1 MPSSDRGTVHIIGA
15 GMAGLAAAVR
25 LAGSGRRVAIHEAS
39 LQPGG
44 RCRSYYDHAAGMVI
58 DNGTHIL
65 MSGNQAALSFAQ
77 TIGSMGGL
85 QVPAEAEFP
94 FVDVSS
100 NERWTLRFNDGR
112 LPWWVFDKER
122 RVPQTT
128 VIDYLLLARLA
139 WAGDDR
145 PIGNVMNCSGPIYDR
160 LLHPLLLA
168 ALNIDPREGSSK
180 LAAALIRQTLVL
192 GGKACRPML
201 SREGVGSVFVDPAID
216 YLKRHGASV
225 ALQDELVSLELV
237 GDRVTTLQFS
247 DRTEQVGE
255 DDRVIL
261 AVPPY
266 IATKMV
272 PGLSAPSS
280 FRGIVNAHFR
290 VDPPAEMPPMLG
302 VVGGT
307 CEWIFSLPGRMAVTI
322 SAADRFFKLD
332 REELARLIWAEVA
345 AVSGLPA
352 TLPPWQ
358 IVRERRATF
367 AATPEQNALRPK
379 AETAW
384 QNLVLA
390 GDWTATGLPA
400 TLEGA
405 IRSGYRAAELV
416 GDRLR
421 AAA

>member
-1 MPSSDRGTVHIIGA
+1 
-15 GMAGLAAAVR
+15 
-25 LAGSGRRVAIHEAS
+25 
-39 LQPGG
+39 
-44 RCRSYYDHAAGMVI
+44 
-58 DNGTHIL
+58 
-65 MSGNQAALSFAQ
+65 
-77 TIGSMGGL
+77 
-85 QVPAEAEFP
+85 
-94 FVDVSS
+94 
-100 NERWTLRFNDGR
+100 
-112 LPWWVFDKER
+112 
-122 RVPQTT
+122 
-128 VIDYLLLARLA
+128 
-139 WAGDDR
+139 
-145 PIGNVMNCSGPIYDR
+145 
-160 LLHPLLLA
+160 
-168 ALNIDPREGSSK
+168 
-180 LAAALIRQTLVL
+180 
-192 GGKACRPML
+192 
-201 SREGVGSVFVDPAID
+201 
-216 YLKRHGASV
+216 
-225 ALQDELVSLELV
+225 
-237 GDRVTTLQFS
+237 
-247 DRTEQVGE
+247 
-255 DDRVIL
+255 
-261 AVPPY
+261 
-266 IATKMV
+266 
-272 PGLSAPSS
+272 
-280 FRGIVNAHFR
+280 
-290 VDPPAEMPPMLG
+290 MLG